1 MLEIFT
7 KYIKNISSPLIL
19 TISICLLLSS
29 CHDGK
34 PIENKSKDA
43 SEVEVKKLVIDT
55 FPTINYHTVEF
66 TSNAERREF
75 LKQLAQKPN
84 FSTDVMKLLNRKE
97 WSLVQSSKTIIYPD
111 TFIADLRAYSFFPI
125 YYPESEHI
133 PKIILVSTKY
143 QAAAFYENGI
153 LKRFTAVNSGK
164 EKTQTYPGRYQLN
177 FRQRTRLSSIDSSWE
192 MNYYFNFNAEA
203 GMAFHQFYM
212 PGYPASHSC
221 MRMFEEDAKW
231 LYSWGQAA
239 KYDSTRRPIP
249 NTGTTV
255 IIIDYYEFGKSY
267 RPWMD
272 LKSNKDPQLNLP
284 KNPLAVDE
292 PLIPISQI
300 PKEVRGSLRNISR
313 YKIAED
319 SLRKLGI
326 IREGIAI
333 TPSVNFNKLRRI
345 QKQKELEKQKEFEKQ
360 IKMENIKDTLTQ
372 DKVIEQNY

>member
-1 MLEIFT
+1 MKSFYKKNRLFIIFT
-7 KYIKNISSPLIL
+7 LCICGLFITSCKEEKTNIEQEQEL
-19 TISICLLLSS
+19 
-29 CHDGK
+29 
-34 PIENKSKDA
+34 
-43 SEVEVKKLVIDT
+43 VKKPPIDT
-55 FPTINYHTVEF
+55 FEIIKYHTVNFSSNTERNEF
-66 TSNAERREF
+66 F
-75 LKQLAQKPN
+75 KQLMKKPN
-84 FSTDVMKLLNRKE
+84 FNVEVMRLLNRKE
-97 WSLVQSSKTIIYPD
+97 WNLVKSSKAVIYPD
-111 TFIADLRAYSFFPI
+111 TFLTEIRAYSFFPS
-125 YYPESEHI
+125 YYPEPESI
-133 PKIILVSTKY
+133 PKLIFVTTKY
-143 QAAAFYENGI
+143 QAAAFYENGV
-153 LKRFTAVNSGK
+153 LKKFAAVNSGK

-177 FRQRTRLSSIDSSWE
+177 FRQRTRLSSIDSNWE

-231 LYSWGQAA
+231 LYTWGKVAR
-239 KYDSTRRPIP
+239 YDSTRRPIP

-255 IIIDYYEFGKSY
+255 IILDHYEFGKSY

-272 LKSNKDPQLNLP
+272 LTSNKDPKLTLP

-300 PKEVRGSLRNISR
+300 PQDVRGSLRNINR

-326 IREGIAI
+326 IREGIEI

-345 QKQKELEKQKEFEKQ
+345 KKQQEIQKQKELEMQKQLE
-360 IKMENIKDTLTQ
+360 
-372 DKVIEQNY
+372 EQNNTSIEEELINQ

>member
-1 MLEIFT
+1 MKIFHL
-7 KYIKNISSPLIL
+7 KNK
-19 TISICLLLSS
+19 LLLIFLFS
-29 CHDGK
+29 CFCLFLSACNDEK
-34 PIENKSKDA
+34 PTIEKEQ
-43 SEVEVKKLVIDT
+43 EVVKKPQIDT
-55 FPTINYHTVEF
+55 FEIINYHTIKFGSNSERNEF
-66 TSNAERREF
+66 F
-75 LKQLAQKPN
+75 KQLSEKPN
-84 FSTDVMKLLNRKE
+84 FSIDVMKLLNRKE
-97 WSLVQSSKTIIYPD
+97 WNLVKSSKTVIYPD
-111 TFIADLRAYSFFPI
+111 TFLTDLRAYSFFPS
-125 YYPESEHI
+125 YYPEAENI
-133 PKIILVSTKY
+133 PKIIFVSTKY
-143 QAAAFYENGI
+143 QAVAFYENGI
-153 LKRFTAVNSGK
+153 LKKFAAVNSGK
-164 EKTQTYPGRYQLN
+164 ERTQTYPGRYQLN
-177 FRQRTRLSSIDSSWE
+177 FRQRTRLSSIDSNWE

-231 LYSWGQAA
+231 LYSWGKAA

-255 IIIDYYEFGKSY
+255 IILDHYEFGKSY

-272 LKSNKDPQLNLP
+272 LASNKDPKLILP

-300 PKEVRGSLRNISR
+300 PQDVRGSLRNINR

-326 IREGIAI
+326 IREGIEI

-345 QKQKELEKQKEFEKQ
+345 KKQQEIQKQKELEMQKQLE
-360 IKMENIKDTLTQ
+360 
-372 DKVIEQNY
+372 EQNNTSIEEEEINQ